1 MKNKQTKLNGIKA
14 KIGFGCLLGGLGITS
29 AVMFQQTFS
38 SSPRAGLISAI
49 QIAEAVEAHEEY
61 MGPPRESLPQGVRM
75 PVVLAQ
81 VPAFINFDTSET
93 VMASSSKEE
102 VAPDLNVAPISE
114 EGVVAGRADI
124 APSSETIIIAS
135 SPLLSLATNDRD
147 SDFSAKAEIQLDEG
161 DLNGAFRSLRRHLYV
176 KPPTSSILYQLAT
189 IGRQISEYALSE
201 QALLDAGALD
211 PENSEI
217 HVEMARL
224 HIATRSYRSAR
235 MAARQAIRLD
245 NDNAMAWN
253 VAGRVAMLQYHFQR
267 AEQAFRRS
275 LAISPTHPMVYNN
288 LGLLYV
294 RMGDGEEAVDSLEAA
309 VELFDDATPYF
320 VFNNL
325 GLAYEKTG
333 AFEDA
338 RDAFEQ
344 AIAVNPK
351 YTRARLNL
359 ERAVITLAEQALKK
373 ASKKRLASLAVVS
386 PTSASVVVVDSA
398 E

>member
-38 SSPRAGLISAI
+38 SSPSSGLISAI
-49 QIAEAVEAHEEY
+49 QLAEAVEAHEEY

-75 PVVLAQ
+75 PVVPAQ
-81 VPAFINFDTSET
+81 ARAFISFDTSET
-93 VMASSSKEE
+93 VMASSSEE
-102 VAPDLNVAPISE
+102 VIAPDLN
-114 EGVVAGRADI
+114 VAGRADI

-161 DLNGAFRSLRRHLYV
+161 DLTGAFRSLRRHLYV

-325 GLAYEKTG
+325 GLAYEKMG

-359 ERAVITLAEQALKK
+359 ERAVITLDEQTLKK